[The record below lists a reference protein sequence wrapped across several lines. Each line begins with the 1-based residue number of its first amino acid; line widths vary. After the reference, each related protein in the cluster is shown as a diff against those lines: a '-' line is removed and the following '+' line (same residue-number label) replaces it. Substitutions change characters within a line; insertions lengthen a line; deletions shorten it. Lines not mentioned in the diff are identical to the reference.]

1 MRLSGVIRD
10 PRALGI
16 AVAEQRRL
24 RRLSQREAAAILG
37 VSQRYL
43 GEIEL
48 GKPKILDDRLFR
60 VLAQLGLRLS
70 IESIVDIPL
79 ESPANG
85 DG

>member
-1 MRLSGVIRD
+1 MRLKGVVRD

-24 RRLSQREAAAILG
+24 RAMSQREAAALLG

-43 GEIEL
+43 GELEL

-60 VLAQLGLRLS
+60 LLTHLGLRLS
-70 IESIVDIPL
+70 IESTIDIPL
-79 ESPANG
+79 EERSE
-85 DG
+85 